1 MSTQDEQ
8 DPLLR
13 ALRELPRPE
22 MDAKVESRAKRE
34 ARAAFVRAFED
45 VPWHSRMLGTAS
57 RAVVPVALATVVGI
71 YLTWAIGFASSLF
84 H

>member
-1 MSTQDEQ
+1 MSTEE

-13 ALRELPRPE
+13 ALRELPRPA
-22 MDAKVESRAKRE
+22 MDAPVETRARRE
-34 ARAAFVRAFED
+34 ARAAFVHAFD
-45 VPWHSRMLGTAS
+45 DAPWYGRFLGSAS
-57 RAVVPVALATVVGI
+57 RAIVPVALATVVGI